1 MADKFFV
8 VAQRSYVVVLNY
20 NGTCSTRTDRVE
32 NKLTQ
37 IFFYIIPEDS
47 SSSSGLV
54 GDGNPMIFVT
64 VQKSLDSR

>member
-8 VAQRSYVVVLNY
+8 VGQRRYVIEHNY

-54 GDGNPMIFVT
+54 GGR
-64 VQKSLDSR
+64 KSDMWYWLLNKSR